1 MIFQCTGGGLLVP
14 IFINAIPVSLGN
26 DAYPICIFASTLL
39 HMYCP
44 ILRDA
49 VSMIPMLKVSD
60 RDAKKSI
67 LLMNKNKQNKS
78 CLVFLSGQAAL
89 VVLFETQ
96 RASVVVKLTKA
107 AAAAIPATNF
117 SFPLFGPIFCGAL
130 AGCGGSF
137 LPLTN
142 GLAPLEHGLAPNM
155 LSALVAATFFHLF
168 LNTSLSDNVTDAAY
182 KAQVVVACGFIGYS
196 LVTDVG
202 LSNLFVVNNN
212 DKKKGKMGKPKK
224 E

>member
-1 MIFQCTGGGLLVP
+1 LF
-14 IFINAIPVSLGN
+14 F
-26 DAYPICIFASTLL
+26 
-39 HMYCP
+39 
-44 ILRDA
+44 R
-49 VSMIPMLKVSD
+49 
-60 RDAKKSI
+60 
-67 LLMNKNKQNKS
+67 
-78 CLVFLSGQAAL
+78 QAAL

-117 SFPLFGPIFCGAL
+117 SFPLFGPIFCGAV

-137 LPLTN
+137 LPFTN
-142 GLAPLEHGLAPNM
+142 GLAPMENGLAPNM

-168 LNTSLSDNVTDAAY
+168 LNTSWSDNVTDAAK

-196 LVTDVG
+196 LVMDVG
-202 LSNLFVVNNN
+202 LSNLFVVKSD
-212 DKKKGKMGKPKK
+212 DKKKGKAAKPKK

>member
-39 HMYCP
+39 HMYFP
-44 ILRDA
+44 ALRDA
-49 VSMIPMLKVSD
+49 VSMVPVLKV
-60 RDAKKSI
+60 RDGACDKDSQI
-67 LLMNKNKQNKS
+67 NPVIHTLNKS
-78 CLVFLSGQAAL
+78 FFFFSGQAAL
-89 VVLFETQ
+89 VVLYETQ

-107 AAAAIPATNF
+107 AAAAIPASQF
-117 SFPLFGPIFCGAL
+117 AFPVFGPIFCGAL

-142 GLAPLEHGLAPNM
+142 GLSPMENGLAPNM
-155 LSALVAATFFHLF
+155 LSALVAATFVHLF
-168 LNTSLSDNVTDAAY
+168 LSTSWSDNVLDAAK
-182 KAQVVVACGFIGYS
+182 KAQVTVACGFIAYS

-202 LSNLFVVNNN
+202 LSNLFVVKDNE
-212 DKKKGKMGKPKK
+212 KKKNKPKR